1 MQGKRLLF
9 VTNNSTKSREDY
21 KQVFAKF
28 GIEVSADEVI
38 SSSSAVAHYLKDEA
52 HFTQTAYVV
61 GEAGI
66 TRELDALG
74 ISWVGGVVRS
84 RVCVCVCVC
93 AALCVCGGAWCAS
106 LTGASSQDH
115 KENMTMQELEHIEL
129 DPRVR
134 PLLLHHHHRPLR
146 ISLTCRVACRV
157 LRG

>member
-21 KQVFAKF
+21 KKVFAKF

-74 ISWVGGVVRS
+74 ISWIGGVVRS
-84 RVCVCVCVC
+84 RVCCVRACVCVCVC
-93 AALCVCGGAWCAS
+93 GAVCVTSRGA
-106 LTGASSQDH
+106 
-115 KENMTMQELEHIEL
+115 
-129 DPRVR
+129 PR
-134 PLLLHHHHRPLR
+134 
-146 ISLTCRVACRV
+146 
-157 LRG
+157 